1 MSASAADRVERR
13 GPGGALAM
21 PCAYHAELTQ
31 LDGAGDDGG
40 NAVGLDEGKPD
51 LTSATI

>member
-1 MSASAADRVERR
+1 MRLPRRADPA
-13 GPGGALAM
+13 G
-21 PCAYHAELTQ
+21 
-31 LDGAGDDGG
+31 DGAGDDGG